1 MSDLSLG
8 LGLGLG
14 LGIPCCFCFILPCIF
29 GIICGLLDD
38 FDPKN
43 KRARSSSSTQ
53 QINNNRHAQPVNSIS
68 NQKLPTLANSHINPL
83 NANPRVIASN
93 PENHGEISRA
103 NPLDENKTR
112 LTSHVV
118 IQMNN

>member
-29 GIICGLLDD
+29 GIICGILDD
-38 FDPKN
+38 FLEN

-53 QINNNRHAQPVNSIS
+53 QINNNRQAQPVNSIS

-83 NANPRVIASN
+83 NRNPHVIASN

-103 NPLDENKTR
+103 NPLNENSFQS
-112 LTSHVV
+112 TSHVV